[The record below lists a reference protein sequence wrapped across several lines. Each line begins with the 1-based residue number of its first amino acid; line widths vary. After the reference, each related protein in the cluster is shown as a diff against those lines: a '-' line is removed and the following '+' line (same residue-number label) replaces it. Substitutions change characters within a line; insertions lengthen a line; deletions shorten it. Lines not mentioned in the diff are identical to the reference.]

1 MAGAPTHLTCLRM
14 GLGMSDKTDKS
25 AREEIGH
32 LMQGRGGAVFT
43 VAAVV
48 LGIAFIV
55 YAVIG

>member
-1 MAGAPTHLTCLRM
+1 M

-43 VAAVV
+43 AAAVV
-48 LGIAFIV
+48 LGIVFIV